1 MFSDEYRVI
10 RDALLA
16 GRRRS
21 GLSQR
26 ALASRQGKSHSHV
39 VMIERGQRRVDVLEL
54 TKLAEILAGDPRGL
68 MWEILRDL
76 DALKAQNQAATSAPL
91 AAVAAR

>member
-1 MFSDEYRVI
+1 
-10 RDALLA
+10 
-16 GRRRS
+16 
-21 GLSQR
+21 
-26 ALASRQGKSHSHV
+26 
-39 VMIERGQRRVDVLEL
+39 VDVLEL
-54 TKLAEILAGDPRGL
+54 IKLAEILAGDPRGL